1 MMLTMMKKPKFKNIL
16 AFKDDCQ
23 QKFNSYTVAILK

>member
-1 MMLTMMKKPKFKNIL
+1 MLTMMKKPIFKYIL

-23 QKFNSYTVAILK
+23 QKFNSYTVTVLK

>member
-1 MMLTMMKKPKFKNIL
+1 MLTMMKKPIFKYIL

-23 QKFNSYTVAILK
+23 QKFNIYTVAILK